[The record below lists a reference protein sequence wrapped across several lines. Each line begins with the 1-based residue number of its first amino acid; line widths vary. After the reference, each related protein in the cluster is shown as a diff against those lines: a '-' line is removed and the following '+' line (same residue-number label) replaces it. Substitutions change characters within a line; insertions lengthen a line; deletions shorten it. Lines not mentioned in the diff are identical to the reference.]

1 MPPEAYHNRARA
13 DTARAK
19 TLTLALRRAA
29 EFPDTG
35 LRFLD
40 RRERPTWYS
49 WAEIHD
55 RALGVAASLQGWG
68 LAPRER
74 VALVFSTSIEFFD
87 AFFGTLLAGGC
98 PVPLYPP
105 VRLGRLDEY
114 HRRTADML
122 TACGTRLVLAEGRIR
137 RLLGET
143 MALAQNP
150 ESGDRVHCL
159 SLDDLPQRPVGPPV
173 SVSPEDLGLV
183 QFSSGTTG
191 DPSPVALTHRALQ
204 AQSAA
209 IESFMPVTDEVTHA
223 GVSWLP
229 LYHDMGLVGCVLPAL
244 NRPGVLTLMGP
255 ELFVARPATWLRAL
269 SRWGGTVSP
278 APNFAYGL
286 CLDRIRDEELEG
298 VDLSGWRLALNGAEP
313 VAPGVLRAFQARF
326 ARWGL
331 RPEALNPVYG
341 LSEAA
346 LAVTFSD
353 VSQPFQTFHFNR
365 EALARGVAVADPM
378 GLELVAVGTPVPG
391 FEVRVVDDAGQ
402 RLPSDH
408 VGRVR
413 VRGPSLMRGYLNRP
427 EQTREVLSDGWL
439 DTGDLGF
446 WHEDQLVL
454 TGRAKDVLVLRG
466 RKHPPH
472 LVEQAVD
479 SVPGIRTGCA
489 AATTHL
495 PEGGDREQ
503 LLLLLEH
510 KKGVTEAEHAGL
522 PDACRKGVL
531 SATGLACDEIVVLP
545 PGTLPR
551 TSSGK
556 IRRHEALRRYRAGEL
571 NPPEPVNLW
580 RVARWMGRSSVAFAR
595 TRIAQWRRSQSPHGE

>member
-1 MPPEAYHNRARA
+1 MRPESPTDVPRPE
-13 DTARAK
+13 
-19 TLTLALRRAA
+19 TLQAALRRAA
-29 EFPDTG
+29 DFPNTG

-40 RRERPTWYS
+40 RREQPTWYPWS
-49 WAEIHD
+49 AIHD
-55 RALGVAASLQGWG
+55 RAAATAAG
-68 LAPRER
+68 LLARGLTPGER
-74 VALVFSTSIEFFD
+74 VAVIFPTSIEFFD

-114 HRRTADML
+114 HHRTAAMV
-122 TACGTRLVLAEGRIR
+122 TACGARLVLADKRIR

-143 MALAQNP
+143 MARAQDP
-150 ESGDRVHCL
+150 EADRTVHCL
-159 SLDDLPQRPVGPPV
+159 TLDDLPSERPGTPVPV
-173 SVSPEDLGLV
+173 SPDDLGLV

-209 IESFMPVTDEVTHA
+209 IETFLVDADNVTHA

-244 NRPGVLTLMGP
+244 NRPGVLTLLGP
-255 ELFVARPATWLRAL
+255 ELFVARPAAWLRAL

-298 VDLSGWRLALNGAEP
+298 VDLSAWRLALNGAEP
-313 VAPGVLRAFQARF
+313 VAPGVLRAFQERF

-353 VSQPFQTFHFNR
+353 VSQPFAAFRFNR
-365 EALARGVAVADPM
+365 EALARGVAVIDPA
-378 GLELVAVGTPVPG
+378 GLELVAVGRPVPG
-391 FEVRVVDDAGQ
+391 FEIRIVDDEGGEQ
-402 RLPSDH
+402 PTGH

-413 VRGPSLMRGYLNRP
+413 VRGPSLMQGYLDRP
-427 EQTREVLSDGWL
+427 DQTAQVLRNGWL

-446 WHEDQLVL
+446 WHEGQVVL

-466 RKHPPH
+466 RKHAPH

-479 SVPGIRTGCA
+479 GVVGVRTGCA
-489 AATTHL
+489 AAVTHL
-495 PEGGDREQ
+495 PEGGDRE
-503 LLLLLEH
+503 LLLLLVEH
-510 KKGVTEAEHAGL
+510 CKEATTVQLDAV
-522 PDACRKGVL
+522 PDGCRKAVL
-531 SATGLACDEIVVLP
+531 SATGLACDEVVILP

-556 IRRHEALRRYRAGEL
+556 IRRQESLHRYRAGAL
-571 NPPEPVNLW
+571 RAPEPVNLW
-580 RVARWMGRSSVAFAR
+580 RVARSMGRSSVAFAR
-595 TRIAQWRRSQSPHGE
+595 TRLAHWRRSQTAHGE